1 MKILFRFWCMA
12 LVLFVL
18 CGNAFGQALN
28 NSSTAQLDS
37 LVAEALTNNPDLQA
51 AESRWQMF
59 ERKVAPAGT
68 LDDPRLGFA
77 FSNYPVDSLEA
88 NETPMTGKEI
98 QLSQVFPFP
107 GKLGAKGDMAV
118 QQALWYR
125 GAWEDGKLQLTQKVK
140 DAWYRLYYQV
150 KAIAITQK
158 NIDIL
163 NDFIRLTETKYEV
176 GTGLQQDVLKAQVER
191 SKLMDR
197 LFTLRQ
203 QRVTV
208 LADLNALLSR
218 PTTSPLNPPEELD
231 MTPVEPSLEA
241 LQELSREKRPLYN
254 SYQSLIDRFESQ
266 RKLARLD
273 YYPDFNVWAGYRI
286 REEVMGDPVPGT
298 DFVSAGVSINLP
310 IWREKRS
317 EVLSEAELGIR
328 MARRQY
334 DDFRNRV
341 DFAVNDAYAQMEKNR
356 DLVALFKTGI
366 IPQAQ
371 QSFEASLAAYQVG
384 DIDFLNLLD
393 SLLTLYRYEI
403 DYHRVLADYQRN
415 VAQLEAAAGV
425 TFEKH
430 TEVSSTNSN
439 PGWNQ

>member
-1 MKILFRFWCMA
+1 MRMPVLVILFLGFSA
-12 LVLFVL
+12 AAYPVEAPPASLLAKLVE
-18 CGNAFGQALN
+18 
-28 NSSTAQLDS
+28 
-37 LVAEALTNNPDLQA
+37 EALADNPDLQA
-51 AESRWQMF
+51 AEARWQMF
-59 ERKVAPAGT
+59 ERKVTPARS

-77 FSNYPVDSLEA
+77 FSNYPIDSLEA
-88 NETPMTGKEI
+88 DETPMTGKEI
-98 QLSQVFPFP
+98 QLSQMFPFP
-107 GKLGAKGDMAV
+107 GKLGAKGEMAE
-118 QQALWYR
+118 QQALWYK
-125 GAWEDGKLQLTQKVK
+125 GVWEDGRLQLTQKVK
-140 DAWYRLYYQV
+140 DAWYRLYYQD

-158 NIDIL
+158 NIGIL
-163 NDFIRLTETKYEV
+163 ADFIRLTETKYEV
-176 GTGLQQDVLKAQVER
+176 GAGLQQDVLKAQVER
-191 SKLMDR
+191 SKLLDR

-203 QRVTV
+203 QHTTV
-208 LADLNALLSR
+208 LADLNTLLSR
-218 PTTSPLNPPEELD
+218 PSTSPLNPAEELE

-241 LQELSREKRPLYN
+241 LQELSRERRPLYG

-266 RKLARLD
+266 RRLARLD

-298 DFVSAGVSINLP
+298 DFVSAGIGINLP

-317 EVLSEAELGIR
+317 ETVAEAETGIR
-328 MARRQY
+328 MARQQY

-341 DFAVNDAYAQMEKNR
+341 HFTINDAYAQMEKNR

-371 QSFEASLAAYQVG
+371 QTFEASLAAYQVG
-384 DIDFLNLLD
+384 DVDFLNLLD

-425 TFEKH
+425 AFENGPE
-430 TEVSSTNSN
+430 TDS
-439 PGWNQ
+439 P

>member
-1 MKILFRFWCMA
+1 MKRAAKTALLCIALSLVLLGPATKGAAEATVGMTLDA
-12 LVLFVL
+12 LV
-18 CGNAFGQALN
+18 
-28 NSSTAQLDS
+28 
-37 LVAEALTNNPDLQA
+37 EAAIEKNPELQA
-51 AESRWQMF
+51 AEMRWQMF
-59 ERKVAPAGT
+59 ERKVTPAQT
-68 LDDPRLGFA
+68 LDDPRLGFS
-77 FSNYPVDSLEA
+77 FSNYPIDSLQA
-88 NETPMTGKEI
+88 DETPMTGKEI
-98 QLSQVFPFP
+98 QLSQMFPFP
-107 GKLGAKGDMAV
+107 GKLGAKGEMAE
-118 QQALWYR
+118 QQALWYK
-125 GAWEDGKLQLTQKVK
+125 GAWEDGKLQLAQKVK
-140 DAWYRLYYQV
+140 DAWYRLYYQD
-150 KAIAITQK
+150 KAIAITQQ

-163 NDFIRLTETKYEV
+163 DDFIRLTETKYEV

-203 QRVTV
+203 QRFTV
-208 LADLNALLSR
+208 LADINTLLSR
-218 PTTSPLNPPEELD
+218 PSTSPTNPAEALD

-241 LQELSREKRPLYN
+241 LQELSQQKRPLYV

-273 YYPDFNVWAGYRI
+273 YYPDFNVWAGYRL
-286 REEVMGDPVPGT
+286 REEVDGDPAKGT

-310 IWREKRS
+310 IWRQKRS
-317 EVLSEAELGIR
+317 ETVAEAELGIR

-341 DFAVNDAYAQMEKNR
+341 HFTLSDAYAQMEKNR

-366 IPQAQ
+366 IPQARQ
-371 QSFEASLAAYQVG
+371 TFEASLAAYQVG
-384 DIDFLNLLD
+384 DVDFLNLLD

-425 TFEKH
+425 SFASRPETP
-430 TEVSSTNSN
+430 SR
-439 PGWNQ
+439 

>member
-1 MKILFRFWCMA
+1 MKYLRPCIIYIFSF
-12 LVLFVL
+12 
-18 CGNAFGQALN
+18 
-28 NSSTAQLDS
+28 S
-37 LVAEALTNNPDLQA
+37 LVASAAAFGAEPSGAPADALAALVDQALANNPDLRV
-51 AESRWQMF
+51 AEERWQMF
-59 ERKVAPAGT
+59 ERKVIPAQT

-77 FSNYPVDSLEA
+77 FSNYPVDSLEG

-98 QLSQVFPFP
+98 QLSQMFPFP
-107 GKLGAKGDMAV
+107 GKLGAKGELAE
-118 QQALWYR
+118 QQALWYK
-125 GAWEDGKLQLTQKVK
+125 GAWEDAKLQLTQKVK
-140 DAWYRLYYQV
+140 DAWYRLYYQD
-150 KAIAITQK
+150 KAIGITQK

-163 NDFIRLTETKYEV
+163 DDFIRLTETRYEV

-191 SKLMDR
+191 SRLMDR

-203 QRVTV
+203 QRTTV
-208 LADLNALLSR
+208 LADLNTLLSR
-218 PTTSPLNPPEELD
+218 STTSPLNPAEELD

-241 LQELSREKRPLYN
+241 LQELSRERRPLYN

-317 EVLSEAELGIR
+317 EVVAEAESGIR

-341 DFAVNDAYAQMEKNR
+341 HFTINDAYAQMEKNR
-356 DLVALFKTGI
+356 DLVSLFKTGI

-384 DIDFLNLLD
+384 DVDFLNLLD

-415 VAQLEAAAGV
+415 VAQIEAAAGV
-425 TFEKH
+425 SFEK
-430 TEVSSTNSN
+430 TPEAT
-439 PGWNQ
+439 PDK

>member
-1 MKILFRFWCMA
+1 MRMLVLVILFLAFNA
-12 LVLFVL
+12 SAYPADAPPANPLAILVE
-18 CGNAFGQALN
+18 
-28 NSSTAQLDS
+28 
-37 LVAEALTNNPDLQA
+37 EALANNPDLKA
-51 AESRWQMF
+51 AETRWQMF
-59 ERKVAPAGT
+59 ERKVVPART

-77 FSNYPVDSLEA
+77 FSNYPIDSFEA

-98 QLSQVFPFP
+98 QLTQMFPFP
-107 GKLGAKGDMAV
+107 GKLGAKGEMAE
-118 QQALWYR
+118 QQALWYK
-125 GAWEDGKLQLTQKVK
+125 GAWEDGKLQLAQKVK
-140 DAWYRLYYQV
+140 DAWYRLYYQD
-150 KAIAITQK
+150 KAIAITRK

-163 NDFIRLTETKYEV
+163 DDFIRLTETKYEV

-203 QRVTV
+203 QRATV
-208 LADLNALLSR
+208 QADLNTLLAR
-218 PTTSPLNPPEELD
+218 PSTSPLNSTAALG
-231 MTPVEPSLEA
+231 MTVVEPSLAA
-241 LQELSREKRPLYN
+241 LQELSRQKRPLYD

-273 YYPDFNVWAGYRI
+273 YYPDLNVWAGYRI
-286 REEVMGDPVPGT
+286 REEVMGDPARGT

-310 IWREKRS
+310 IWRERRS
-317 EVLSEAELGIR
+317 ETVAEAETGIR
-328 MARRQY
+328 MTRQQY

-341 DFAVNDAYAQMEKNR
+341 HFTINDAYAQMEKNR
-356 DLVALFKTGI
+356 DLAALFKTGI

-371 QSFEASLAAYQVG
+371 QTFEASLAAYQVG
-384 DIDFLNLLD
+384 DVDFLTLLD

-425 TFEKH
+425 DFEK
-430 TEVSSTNSN
+430 N
-439 PGWNQ
+439 PEIDSR

>member
-1 MKILFRFWCMA
+1 MKILFRFWCIA

-18 CGNAFGQALN
+18 CGNVFGQALN
-28 NSSTAQLDS
+28 SPSTASLNA

-51 AESRWQMF
+51 AETRWQMF
-59 ERKVAPAGT
+59 ERKVVSAET

-77 FSNYPVDSLEA
+77 FSNYPVDSFEA

-98 QLSQVFPFP
+98 LLSQSFPFP
-107 GKLGAKGDMAV
+107 GKLGAKGQSAE
-118 QQALWYR
+118 QQALWYK
-125 GAWEDGKLQLTQKVK
+125 GVWEDGKLQLAQRVK
-140 DAWYRLYYQV
+140 DAWYRLYFQD

-163 NDFIRLTETKYEV
+163 DDFIRLTETKYEV
-176 GTGLQQDVLKAQVER
+176 GSGLQQDVLKAQVER

-203 QRVTV
+203 QRTTA
-208 LADLNALLSR
+208 LADLNTLLSR
-218 PTTSPLNPPEELD
+218 PATSPVNSAEGIE
-231 MTPVEPSLEA
+231 MTPVEGDLESL
-241 LQELSREKRPLYN
+241 QDLSRQNRPLYG
-254 SYQSLIDRFESQ
+254 SYLALIERYESQ
-266 RKLARLD
+266 RELARLD
-273 YYPDFNVWAGYRI
+273 NYPDFNVWASYRI
-286 REEVMGDPVPGT
+286 REEVNGDPAKGT

-317 EVLSEAELGIR
+317 EAVAEAEAGIR

-341 DFAVNDAYAQMEKNR
+341 HFAINDAYAQMEKNR

-384 DIDFLNLLD
+384 DVDFLNLLD

-403 DYHRVLADYQRN
+403 DYHRVLADYQRS

-425 TFEKH
+425 TLE
-430 TEVSSTNSN
+430 TVADNRL
-439 PGWNQ
+439 NQ